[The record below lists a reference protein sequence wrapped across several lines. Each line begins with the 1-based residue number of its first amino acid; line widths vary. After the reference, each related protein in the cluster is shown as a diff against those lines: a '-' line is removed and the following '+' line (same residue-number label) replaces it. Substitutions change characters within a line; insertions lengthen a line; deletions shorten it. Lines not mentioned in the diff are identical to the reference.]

1 MGKTLNNI
9 KYIRGEVQA
18 GIAVF
23 SNQNSAERLHLA
35 SRCSELADCD
45 ISLFYFL
52 FLSIYLF
59 FDVM

>member
-9 KYIRGEVQA
+9 KYHHGEVQA

-23 SNQNSAERLHLA
+23 SNQNSAERLYLA

-52 FLSIYLF
+52 FLRIYLF
-59 FDVM
+59 FDIM

>member
-9 KYIRGEVQA
+9 KYIHGEVQA

-45 ISLFYFL
+45 ISLFYF
-52 FLSIYLF
+52 F
-59 FDVM
+59 F